1 MRSTA
6 SLASGSFIKYS
17 MDADGTL
24 VGLCVQVGDPGGVDS
39 YFGPAQALPFGAG
52 VSPTG
57 GEQ

>member
-1 MRSTA
+1 MNSPKRWD
-6 SLASGSFIKYS
+6 LRLN
-17 MDADGTL
+17 DADGTL